1 MGVGGERQQE
11 FARGSENSARG
22 NDLFGGKRK
31 LEGPDCEG
39 LIVIILH
46 AVFYLIIDLIYQVS
60 VFIEQ
65 NTETVV
71 LK

>member
-1 MGVGGERQQE
+1 MGEEEVGKGRP
-11 FARGSENSARG
+11 
-22 NDLFGGKRK
+22 
-31 LEGPDCEG
+31 GPDCEG

-60 VFIEQ
+60 VFIER

-71 LK
+71 LR